1 MIYKQSENSS
11 PLVDKILSEIS
22 EGLQH
27 IRDREIYTTGKVLR
41 GDKSQLTRSTGA
53 GALTSSA
60 AKELGPKA
68 VELRNKKATSV
79 SLPNL
84 SNVKEEISLVEKIL
98 GEEKCG
104 KGMYW
109 CNTDKVCKP
118 LPEGMKIPGQKIKPT
133 EVGIGKAVD
142 GSCTH
147 TKKGKSC
154 PVHGMDQCPISEEK
168 DPKGPVK
175 SYKSPEELAKKHGVS
190 VEEIKKQ
197 LEIGT
202 KVEFEHT
209 TSKSSARI
217 TALHHLEEIPDYYSR
232 LVKMEGEAEMKEAKK
247 YMTKEEDPC
256 WKGYEMVGF
265 KKKRGKKVPNCVPVT
280 EATTR
285 LPMQTGQLLRVLVNW
300 RGKHISVQM
309 FFPQLGTP
317 KRDEITYAVNK
328 IYPESRVIS
337 YVPCEMDSSTPIVQV
352 KEEKEGGDS
361 SKKPLNKPMRTPGER
376 KKFKVYVRNSQG
388 NIVTVRFGDPNMEIK
403 RDDPDRLAA
412 FRARHNCADA
422 KDKTTPKYW
431 SCYQWRAGKK
441 VED

>member
-1 MIYKQSENSS
+1 MIYKQSVSSS

-22 EGLQH
+22 EGSQH

-68 VELRNKKATSV
+68 VELRNKKAISV

-84 SNVKEEISLVEKIL
+84 SDVKEESLVDKIL
-98 GEEKCG
+98 SEMIG
-104 KGMYW
+104 
-109 CNTDKVCKP
+109 DKPGCDTKKSKP
-118 LPEGMKIPGQKIKPT
+118 LDKI
-133 EVGIGKAVD
+133 
-142 GSCTH
+142 
-147 TKKGKSC
+147 
-154 PVHGMDQCPISEEK
+154 
-168 DPKGPVK
+168 
-175 SYKSPEELAKKHGVS
+175 AKKHKVS
-190 VEEIKKQ
+190 VESLEKQ
-197 LEIGT
+197 LKKGT
-202 KVEFEHT
+202 KIEMEHT
-209 TSKSSARI
+209 TDRGEAETI
-217 TALHHLEEIPDYYSR
+217 ALHHLEEIPDYYSR
-232 LVKMEGEAEMKEAKK
+232 LVKMEGEAEVKEAKK

-265 KKKRGKKVPNCVPVT
+265 KKKGGKKVPNCVPVNEQQSNQAVVNALQNQT
-280 EATTR
+280 KELEARKRATQSRIIALKQQKNTGATGEISDISTLGEATTR

-337 YVPCEMDSSTPIVQV
+337 YVPCSMDSSAPIVQV

>member
-1 MIYKQSENSS
+1 MIYKQSVSSS

-22 EGLQH
+22 EGSQH

-68 VELRNKKATSV
+68 VELRNKKAISV

-84 SNVKEEISLVEKIL
+84 SDVKEESLVDKIL
-98 GEEKCG
+98 SEMMG
-104 KGMYW
+104 
-109 CNTDKVCKP
+109 DKPGCDTKKSKP
-118 LPEGMKIPGQKIKPT
+118 LDKI
-133 EVGIGKAVD
+133 
-142 GSCTH
+142 
-147 TKKGKSC
+147 
-154 PVHGMDQCPISEEK
+154 
-168 DPKGPVK
+168 
-175 SYKSPEELAKKHGVS
+175 AKKHKVS
-190 VEEIKKQ
+190 VESLEKQ
-197 LEIGT
+197 LKKGT
-202 KVEFEHT
+202 KIEMEHT
-209 TSKSSARI
+209 TDRGEAETI
-217 TALHHLEEIPDYYSR
+217 ALHHLEEIPDYYSR
-232 LVKMEGEAEMKEAKK
+232 LVKMEGEAEVKEAKK

-265 KKKRGKKVPNCVPVT
+265 KKKGGKKVPNCVPVT

-337 YVPCEMDSSTPIVQV
+337 YVPCSMDSSAPIVQV

>member
-1 MIYKQSENSS
+1 VEVAGIDIIAKEKELVNV
-11 PLVDKILSEIS
+11 VDKLGEKGVASFVRRKRKAQDEAGYDEKGEGPKGRKPVFVKTKVNEDLEILEEKNEPTNPELWS
-22 EGLQH
+22 
-27 IRDREIYTTGKVLR
+27 KA
-41 GDKSQLTRSTGA
+41 KSLAKQKFDVYPSA
-53 GALTSSA
+53 YSNAWA
-60 AKELGPKA
+60 AKWY
-68 VELRNKKATSV
+68 
-79 SLPNL
+79 
-84 SNVKEEISLVEKIL
+84 KE
-98 GEEKCG
+98 
-104 KGMYW
+104 KG
-109 CNTDKVCKP
+109 
-118 LPEGMKIPGQKIKPT
+118 
-133 EVGIGKAVD
+133 
-142 GSCTH
+142 GSW
-147 TKKGKSC
+147 KSI
-154 PVHGMDQCPISEEK
+154 D
-168 DPKGPVK
+168 
-175 SYKSPEELAKKHGVS
+175 
-190 VEEIKKQ
+190 
-197 LEIGT
+197 
-202 KVEFEHT
+202 
-209 TSKSSARI
+209 
-217 TALHHLEEIPDYYSR
+217 
-232 LVKMEGEAEMKEAKK
+232 
-247 YMTKEEDPC
+247 
-256 WKGYEMVGF
+256 
-265 KKKRGKKVPNCVPVT
+265 

-337 YVPCEMDSSTPIVQV
+337 YVPCSMDSSAPIVQV